1 MKVTRGMTYLNGTA
15 LCCSKTAQTD
25 VTGLLSSN
33 LYVALVY
40 VALLAMSKPQNDMP
54 LPCRPPQRKCSKT
67 KNPARPPKRSALTK
81 GLCVLTSNK
90 SVYRRKI
97 D

>member
-54 LPCRPPQRKCSKT
+54 LPCRPRKGSAPKQRTQLAPQ
-67 KNPARPPKRSALTK
+67 NEVLLPK
-81 GLCVLTSNK
+81 GFVC
-90 SVYRRKI
+90 
-97 D
+97 